1 MNGDNSDEGGR
12 NRNWTEDLDC
22 CQQTGCGYSINQI
35 YLTDGRIKEGHVDFE
50 KKLYCSYDSDKYFS
64 NLNYQPFGLKC
75 PLLAAFYIQSV
86 LVSMVVQLL
95 ILL

>member
-1 MNGDNSDEGGR
+1 MLSYFSIFKFIFAKKKLKSKMNGDNSDEGGR

-50 KKLYCSYDSDKYFS
+50 KKLYCSYDSDK
-64 NLNYQPFGLKC
+64 
-75 PLLAAFYIQSV
+75 
-86 LVSMVVQLL
+86 
-95 ILL
+95 